1 MVKIFK
7 KVLSVFLC
15 LAMLLL
21 SMVALT
27 SISASAEGG
36 IVKDESKKVMLLQ
49 ENYKI
54 REWEGE
60 SKLLRYQ
67 NFQFNFPAGN
77 TVIKE
82 NTTYVYTVEYYADPG
97 EYDMG
102 VNSSC
107 VYARTNTLTSL
118 GEAPKDMVYS
128 EEMGTNYVIYIPPK
142 GRGQM
147 KIEFTTLPGQKSFA
161 VGHMT
166 GWDSNAYFW
175 DFKLVEKGTTENLL
189 PHENFYGSWQDYVD
203 AGELKAW
210 QQLGPQ
216 SADGKG
222 SYSFVPFNK
231 EIANLAYGKVLGGD
245 EEKEPVSSKENA
257 VNSEDTNGTESTIDD
272 NPSSK
277 VETPSQEQTPTED
290 NTITI
295 GGTEIDNND
304 IANQNSNG
312 ISQVTL
318 IILIFVLATLFIT
331 VPAVVLIIIFLKKKK

>member
-1 MVKIFK
+1 MIKTLK
-7 KVLSVFLC
+7 KALSFVLC
-15 LAMLLL
+15 LATLLL
-21 SMVALT
+21 STVGLMG
-27 SISASAEGG
+27 ISSSAD

-60 SKLLRYQ
+60 QKLLRYQ

-118 GEAPKDMVYS
+118 GTAPKDMVYS
-128 EEMGTNYVIYIPPK
+128 EEMGMNYVIYIPPK
-142 GRGQM
+142 GRGRM
-147 KIEFTTLPGQKSFA
+147 KIEFTTLPGQSSFA

-189 PHENFYGSWQDYVD
+189 PHENFYGTWQDYVD

-210 QQLGPQ
+210 QQLGPE

-231 EIANLAYGKVLGGD
+231 EIANLAYGKILGG
-245 EEKEPVSSKENA
+245 EEEEEPVSSKDNGSNKGETSSIEAPSDDISSNTT
-257 VNSEDTNGTESTIDD
+257 EDVS
-272 NPSSK
+272 
-277 VETPSQEQTPTED
+277 SQEQTPDKD

-295 GGTEIDNND
+295 GGTEIDN
-304 IANQNSNG
+304 QNSSGNTQ
-312 ISQVTL
+312 ITL
-318 IILIFVLATLFIT
+318 IILIFVLAAVLVTG
-331 VPAVVLIIIFLKKKK
+331 PAVVLIIIFLKKKNK